1 MKKSIKFERRNRFF
15 LRNLRSFWDS
25 LDKAA
30 PIKELFI
37 GIHTF
42 SGKRDSV
49 LLYVYV
55 LDADLDNVT
64 GLKEIGGMLYKSIR
78 HLGDVKQA
86 IVMHADINEATEVNN
101 VTYGA
106 LELHTLGKVA
116 NIKNLA

>member
-1 MKKSIKFERRNRFF
+1 MSGSRKVPDILKILSVHTLASKRN
-15 LRNLRSFWDS
+15 
-25 LDKAA
+25 
-30 PIKELFI
+30 
-37 GIHTF
+37 
-42 SGKRDSV
+42 SV
-49 LLYVYV
+49 LFNVNVLYTYV
-55 LDADLDNVT
+55 DNVT

-106 LELHTLGKVA
+106 LELHTLSKVA